1 MYSRKQTELKM
12 AYSYLTISL
21 LLGTLQG
28 ITALIDTSNYKIL
41 IDRKGG
47 DYTFWN
53 AQCKGKLNFHQRL
66 LMKIKLRTFVRW
78 KLQIE
83 LKKRFLN

>member
-1 MYSRKQTELKM
+1 MHSRKQTELKM
-12 AYSYLTISL
+12 ACSYLTISL

-47 DYTFWN
+47 DFAFWN
-53 AQCKGKLNFHQRL
+53 VQCKGKLNLHQDC
-66 LMKIKLRTFVRW
+66 
-78 KLQIE
+78 
-83 LKKRFLN
+83 